1 MKRHVILLSDIK
13 ESIVSNGEWETS
25 DDYSLFHITPTRSM
39 SHKGIFDGCSFI
51 DLSIDHKTE
60 WGAPIPSTFQK
71 FFGEVLELIIPE
83 GYILILNIV
92 DLYEGYFEQDRF
104 VEDFVKPNN
113 YDYFYIDKEING
125 KVVTTLFFECPI
137 HRLSFL
143 DETAFSGTD
152 LCSIDQRWDYF
163 PHGRRWGI
171 RTPCSETFS
180 ETIILLSGYGGI
192 TTGCLLLQ
200 INSTSHSLRKPCM
213 IRRLT
218 KRSATTLILLH
229 EEMLSSAWL
238 CPLGDP
244 RRMGTITQFT
254 LEWKPRTIEV

>member
-143 DETAFSGTD
+143 DETAFSGTVIDVEGFVLDRSKVGLFPAWQKMGNTDTMFRD
-152 LCSIDQRWDYF
+152 LLRNHHFAFRLWRDHNGMF
-163 PHGRRWGI
+163 
-171 RTPCSETFS
+171 
-180 ETIILLSGYGGI
+180 I
-192 TTGCLLLQ
+192 TTDKFDIAQLEKALYDSALDQEICDY
-200 INSTSHSLRKPCM
+200 INSL
-213 IRRLT
+213 
-218 KRSATTLILLH
+218 A
-229 EEMLSSAWL
+229 
-238 CPLGDP
+238 
-244 RRMGTITQFT
+244 
-254 LEWKPRTIEV
+254 